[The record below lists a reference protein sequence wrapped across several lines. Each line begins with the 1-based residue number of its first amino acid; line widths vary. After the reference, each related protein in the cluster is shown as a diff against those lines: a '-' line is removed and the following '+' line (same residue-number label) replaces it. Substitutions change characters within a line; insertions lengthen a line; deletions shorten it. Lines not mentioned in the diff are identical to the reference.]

1 MYNALTLEDIKAAV
15 AIAKKHEVKPLVL
28 KTKKDV
34 ARANRQ
40 SLAFA
45 EAFGTRPHKWKIGDK
60 YYLFHYCL

>member
-1 MYNALTLEDIKAAV
+1 MSKELTLKDLKAAV
-15 AIAKKHEVKPLVL
+15 DFAKRNAIKPAVL
-28 KTKKDV
+28 KTRKEV
-34 ARANRQ
+34 AAANRQ